1 MGDEQLII
9 RPEDLIRLLGLN
21 DEKMDCAGVKL
32 TLHSIYMLEEP
43 GELSIDARKIPR
55 YRELVC
61 TTKCMVP
68 MGVYI
73 VRYNEYIKIPNGYVG
88 LAIPRSSLL
97 RMGVT
102 IHSAVWDPG
111 YEGQGIGL
119 MIVFNPHGVILSK
132 GVQIA
137 QLVYFKMT
145 GETRKIY
152 NGVYKGEKAN

>member
-1 MGDEQLII
+1 MII
-9 RPEDLIRLLGLN
+9 RPEDLVQLLNLK
-21 DEKMDCAGVKL
+21 EEQVDCAGIKL
-32 TLHSIYMLEEP
+32 TLHSIHMIDEP
-43 GELSIDARKIPR
+43 GELSINTRKIPK

-61 TTKCMVP
+61 TTKCLVP
-68 MGVYI
+68 MGAYI
-73 VRYNEYIKIPNGYVG
+73 VRYNEYVKIPNGYIG

-119 MIVFNPHGVILSK
+119 MIVFNHHGVILSK

-137 QLVYFKMT
+137 QLVYFKMS
-145 GETRKIY
+145 GETQKVY
-152 NGVYKGEKAN
+152 NGVYKGEKVD

>member
-1 MGDEQLII
+1 MII
-9 RPEDLIRLLGLN
+9 RPEDLVRLLGLN
-21 DEKMDCAGVKL
+21 DEQVDCAGVKL
-32 TLHSIYMLEEP
+32 TLHSIYMIEEQ
-43 GELSIDARKIPR
+43 GELTIYNRNIPK
-55 YRELVC
+55 YREFVC
-61 TTKCMVP
+61 TTKCFVP

-137 QLVYFKMT
+137 QLVYFKMSGVT
-145 GETRKIY
+145 KKTY
-152 NGVYKGEKAN
+152 NGIYKGERVN